1 MFDTPDGTWAVLP
14 SAFRSASDQDIR
26 EVDRYS
32 VESFLRRFKSDYGI
46 MSHLREVLA
55 PTDPVYR
62 LTDDQ
67 VINIVSRRLASRELV
82 LRETSVSTPGISG
95 SGGGQSKPA
104 EPAQASA
111 PAPSR
116 PASKAVEPEPATFSS
131 NHDGTAQ
138 AAVLETGA
146 AQAVPFLEE
155 CNQGTA

>member
-26 EVDRYS
+26 ELDRYS
-32 VESFLRRFKSDYGI
+32 VESFLRRFKSDYPI
-46 MSHLREVLA
+46 MAHLREVLA

-67 VINIVSRRLASRELV
+67 VINIVARRLASRELV
-82 LRETSVSTPGISG
+82 FREISVRPGISG

-104 EPAQASA
+104 EPAQAPA
-111 PAPSR
+111 PAPSS
-116 PASKAVEPEPATFSS
+116 PASKAVEPEPATFAS

-146 AQAVPFLEE
+146 ALAVPFLEE
-155 CNQGTA
+155 CNQGTTA